1 MRTITILSFFM
12 ILISCTKFKPEP
24 KTGKNVPD
32 KKNIILENNIEL
44 KPGKSALQ
52 DVTGDFDAD
61 GKQDIA
67 SFVQSSTNNKYG
79 LRIAFG
85 NGKTDYLGMGKE
97 VIGQGFD
104 DFDWVG
110 VFEKIDKGGTIW
122 SNVDEN
128 GEFIMNDA
136 EVREEDKVTLTGDG
150 IFVHNAEACGGGII
164 YLQNGKYG
172 WVQQE

>member
-1 MRTITILSFFM
+1 MRTFTILLFFM
-12 ILISCTKFKPEP
+12 LLISCAKFKPES
-24 KTGKNVPD
+24 KTEKNLPE
-32 KKNIILENNIEL
+32 KKNIIPENNIEL
-44 KPGKSALQ
+44 KPGKSELK
-52 DVTGDFDAD
+52 DITGDFDAD
-61 GKQDIA
+61 GKQDTA
-67 SFVQSSTNNKYG
+67 DFVQSSRNNKYG

-110 VFEKIDKGGTIW
+110 IFEKIDKGRTIW
-122 SNVDEN
+122 SNLDEN
-128 GEFIMNDA
+128 GEFIINDA
-136 EVREEDKVTLTGDG
+136 EVREEDKVTLSGDG

-164 YLQNGKYG
+164 YLKNGKYG